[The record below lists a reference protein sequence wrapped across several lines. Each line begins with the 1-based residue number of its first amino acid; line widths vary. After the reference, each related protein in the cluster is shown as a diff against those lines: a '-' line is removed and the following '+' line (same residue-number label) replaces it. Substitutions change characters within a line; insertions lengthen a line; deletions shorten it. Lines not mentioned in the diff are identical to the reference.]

1 MGGWVGVCGCVGECV
16 RGYGWSTYFAVLFSG
31 PMVFFT
37 AQPRSAVFKL
47 GTHIL
52 LYVIAIVLQYMVGV
66 GGYLA
71 RRVDYFVRGWVV
83 GYFG

>member
-1 MGGWVGVCGCVGECV
+1 
-16 RGYGWSTYFAVLFSG
+16 
-31 PMVFFT
+31 MVFFT